1 MIHRTCL
8 FAAVLLA
15 SCEPPNQRP
24 MVSGSIPDQ
33 RLPGPGETETLD
45 VSAHFTDPDGD
56 VLAYTTGTTDPVVVT
71 SQIARS
77 GALTLAGGPVGGTA
91 LVSVTARDPEGL
103 GAATLFT
110 VVVNRRPVG
119 PDQVSAQTLW
129 HGARRVDVDL
139 TGAFSD
145 PDGDSL
151 TYAVTS
157 SDTAIVPVVL
167 HPGPV
172 VSLAGPVQGEA
183 KVTVTARDPD
193 GQEAEAVFS
202 VEVVENPDRAPL
214 VTLYETMGGAE
225 GKWRYSD
232 NWLSDEPIGNWSWV
246 GTNDEGRVSC
256 FGNNGYPT
264 NDPCRHY
271 RDDEMPVFSHWSYR
285 WNAFPPEDDWDREN
299 TLLPLGSLDALETL
313 EVHAYA
319 HLFPSEMWAG
329 LSNLQT
335 LSLTNWGRHMGV
347 PPELGRLPNL
357 RHLSIDIDRWGAIPE
372 LEDLAKLEYLWLGRR
387 PMITNHYGP
396 GDPVPAELGKL
407 TNLRWLYIPA
417 SRQGPV
423 PSELGNLAKLEE
435 LVIWGDLTGPLP
447 AELGDLSEL
456 RLLALAGLHLSGPVP
471 PELRDLGALEELWV
485 GSMCRWNSSAGA
497 DEHCAPHEEDFCAKT
512 ESMRGW
518 LKGFNERGLD
528 ENRWWWNASW
538 RSRFAVPGL
547 CVGSGVAHIVQAAQ
561 VRGKQSVPLVAGER
575 AALRLFGMSAP
586 ATARF
591 YLDGTEVHTV
601 EIYEVLF
608 YEGDD
613 RGHRESRRD
622 DNMLVPASI
631 VRPGLEFVVESARGR
646 FPASGRQAVDV
657 REVPRLNLTV
667 IPVSGADK
675 ADSIDRAT
683 LIAYADSMAADPENY
698 RMLRDLTD
706 LMPVGSIRVTPHPLI
721 VIDYDT
727 IDIRRNPNPTLS
739 AVWGARALEGGTGHW
754 MGLDRHLP
762 YGMAYLGGWVSE
774 SYPHDVVIAHEL
786 GHNFSLGHSHPK
798 SNPFFDP
805 DYPHRLGY
813 IGIWGYARR
822 DHYRFPSIRAGQ
834 HLRPSRTDLM
844 GAGAGEWISDYSF
857 SKALEYRLEV
867 EGRPMSSVEDA
878 GPPAPS
884 LLLWGGLNAA
894 GTPYLEPAFVADA
907 PSGLPE
913 ADGPWT
919 IKGQDDGGR
928 VLFTLSFAM
937 AEIADGNGR
946 EAGFVYTLPVRPGWE
961 DLASVT
967 LSGPGGTATLDGSTD
982 RPLSIYR
989 DEDGRVRAIL
999 RGDPAEAQKAMAGL
1013 ADVPVSVVT
1022 SRGIPSGAAWKR

>member
-1 MIHRTCL
+1 
-8 FAAVLLA
+8 
-15 SCEPPNQRP
+15 

-256 FGNNGYPT
+256 FGNGGHP

-271 RDDEMPVFSHWSYR
+271 RGDEMPVFSHWSYR

-313 EVHAYA
+313 EVHGNSNY
-319 HLFPSEMWAG
+319 FPSEMWAG

-335 LSLTNWGRHMGV
+335 LSLTNWGNSWGRVGV
-347 PPELGRLPNL
+347 PPEFGRLSNL
-357 RHLSIDIDRWGAIPE
+357 RHLHIDITGRGAIPE
-372 LEDLAKLEYLWLGRR
+372 LGDLAKLEYLWLGR
-387 PMITNHYGP
+387 PMATWIYGRD
-396 GDPVPAELGKL
+396 DPVPAELGKL

-417 SRQGPV
+417 SKQGPV

-435 LVIWGDLTGPLP
+435 LVIWGDLTGPVP
-447 AELGDLSEL
+447 AELGDLAEL
-456 RLLALAGLHLSGPVP
+456 RLLALAGTHLSGPVP
-471 PELRDLGALEELWV
+471 PELRDLGALEELWI
-485 GSMCRWNSSAGA
+485 GSMCRWNSRAGA

-894 GTPYLEPAFVADA
+894 GTPYLEPAFVVNAPPALPPAGGEYRLEGRDRNGGRLFLLDFGMPVVADA
-907 PSGLPE
+907 
-913 ADGPWT
+913 DG
-919 IKGQDDGGR
+919 
-928 VLFTLSFAM
+928 A
-937 AEIADGNGR
+937 
-946 EAGFVYTLPVRPGWE
+946 AGFAFTLPVKAGWAGTLTSI
-961 DLASVT
+961 DLSGPNGSVT
-967 LSGPGGTATLDGSTD
+967 L
-982 RPLSIYR
+982 
-989 DEDGRVRAIL
+989 DEDTQLPMAIL
-999 RGDPAEAQKAMAGL
+999 RDGRTGQVRAMLGDLPPTVVTHAEAAASL
-1013 ADVPVSVVT
+1013 SPRPELRLRF
-1022 SRGIPSGAAWKR
+1022 SRGIPGPEAWRR